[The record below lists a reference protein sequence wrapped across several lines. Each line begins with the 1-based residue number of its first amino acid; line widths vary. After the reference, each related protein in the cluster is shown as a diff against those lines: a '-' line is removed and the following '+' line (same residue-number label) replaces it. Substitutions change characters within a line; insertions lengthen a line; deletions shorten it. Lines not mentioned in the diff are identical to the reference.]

1 MTTKPPVNAP
11 LVLTAVPTPDDLPG
25 YVHPVRCMICGR
37 LDYTAAPG
45 PWKTCGACGHRE
57 AQEAKE

>member
-1 MTTKPPVNAP
+1 MTDDTNLPV
-11 LVLTAVPTPDDLPG
+11 TPTPDDLPG
-25 YVHPVRCMICGR
+25 YVHPVRCPYCNA

-45 PWKTCGACGHRE
+45 PWKTCGACGHKE